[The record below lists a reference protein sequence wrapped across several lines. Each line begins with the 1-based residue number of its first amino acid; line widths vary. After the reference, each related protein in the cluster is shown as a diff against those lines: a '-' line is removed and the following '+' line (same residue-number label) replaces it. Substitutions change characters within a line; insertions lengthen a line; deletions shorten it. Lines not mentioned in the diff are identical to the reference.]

1 MKIKDTTINLNISA
15 ATVELC
21 EDYGVVIDKSFVQA
35 YQQITGREVDKL
47 LIVEGSNC
55 EPVLMVEWKQF
66 LNEDDQFTLERF
78 DYDNSD
84 LQQLYTLGVL

>member
-35 YQQITGREVDKL
+35 YQQTINREVDRL

-55 EPVLMVEWKQF
+55 EPILMVERKWF
-66 LNEDDQFTLERF
+66 LSEDDQFTLERF

-84 LQQLYTLGVL
+84 LQQLYAIGVL

>member
-35 YQQITGREVDKL
+35 YQQTVKREVNRL
-47 LIVEGSNC
+47 LLVEGSNC
-55 EPVLMVEWKQF
+55 EPLLMVEWKYC
-66 LNEDDQFTLERF
+66 LDENDQFDLERLE
-78 DYDNSD
+78 YDNND
-84 LQQLYTLGVL
+84 LQQLYAIGVL